1 MNWHPLYL
9 FIYLFIKDD
18 GLFGAE
24 YVKMLNKYSISPDTR
39 VPVKFVEARVVN
51 EILVVQPAVK
61 PKSFLSCNKAH
72 LTLFTCFF
80 ITRIKGET
88 NQFVMKRFRQCHD
101 LLHLLLD
108 APTNFEGE
116 SYVKAYEYHQ
126 TGFAVPLIGEVNS
139 MENKSRI

>member
-51 EILVVQPAVK
+51 KVLVVQPAVK
-61 PKSFLSCNKAH
+61 IDFESCQKS
-72 LTLFTCFF
+72 
-80 ITRIKGET
+80 IYV
-88 NQFVMKRFRQCHD
+88 QFYNSDKRG
-101 LLHLLLD
+101 
-108 APTNFEGE
+108 N
-116 SYVKAYEYHQ
+116 
-126 TGFAVPLIGEVNS
+126 
-139 MENKSRI
+139 

>member
-39 VPVKFVEARVVN
+39 VPVKFVEARVEN
-51 EILVVQPAVK
+51 EVSVVEPPVK
-61 PKSFLSCNKAH
+61 GSQKTDPTLS
-72 LTLFTCFF
+72 TCVF

-88 NQFVMKRFRQCHD
+88 NQFVMKDFANVMIYFIYCLMLRLILKANRMLKLMNIIKLD
-101 LLHLLLD
+101 LLSH
-108 APTNFEGE
+108 
-116 SYVKAYEYHQ
+116 
-126 TGFAVPLIGEVNS
+126 
-139 MENKSRI
+139 

>member
-1 MNWHPLYL
+1 
-9 FIYLFIKDD
+9 
-18 GLFGAE
+18 
-24 YVKMLNKYSISPDTR
+24 MLNKYSISPDTR
-39 VPVKFVEARVVN
+39 VPVNFVEARVVN

-61 PKSFLSCNKAH
+61 PTSILSFKRRTPLY
-72 LTLFTCFF
+72 TRY

-101 LLHLLLD
+101 LLHLMLD

>member
-51 EILVVQPAVK
+51 EVSVVNQLLRVVK
-61 PKSFLSCNKAH
+61 RRTPLY
-72 LTLFTCFF
+72 TRY

>member
-1 MNWHPLYL
+1 M
-9 FIYLFIKDD
+9 
-18 GLFGAE
+18 FGAE

-51 EILVVQPAVK
+51 EILVVKPAVK
-61 PKSFLSCNKAH
+61 GSQKTDPTLS
-72 LTLFTCFF
+72 TCVF
-80 ITRIKGET
+80 ITLIKGET

-126 TGFAVPLIGEVNS
+126 TGFAVPLIVRVNS
-139 MENKSRI
+139 METKSRI

>member
-51 EILVVQPAVK
+51 EILVVEPAVK
-61 PKSFLSCNKAH
+61 PTSILSFKRRTPLY
-72 LTLFTCFF
+72 TRY